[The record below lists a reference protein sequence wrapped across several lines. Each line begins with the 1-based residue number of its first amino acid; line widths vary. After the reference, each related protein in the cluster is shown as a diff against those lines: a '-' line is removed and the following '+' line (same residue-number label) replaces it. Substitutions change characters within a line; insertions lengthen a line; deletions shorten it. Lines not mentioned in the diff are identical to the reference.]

1 MSFLK
6 NNEKGYTL
14 EIRVCWGS
22 GQIQGEK
29 IKCKLQPLPLI
40 TDQTRALSA
49 QSFLRCFYGTKK
61 GKRGLFVVLTV
72 YACFLVTTTKINA
85 PMTIMMMAIAMI
97 PYMTV
102 VFEAKPVSGVAAGIA
117 VAAVPTVNA
126 DSADEE

>member
-1 MSFLK
+1 M
-6 NNEKGYTL
+6 
-14 EIRVCWGS
+14 
-22 GQIQGEK
+22 
-29 IKCKLQPLPLI
+29 
-40 TDQTRALSA
+40 
-49 QSFLRCFYGTKK
+49 
-61 GKRGLFVVLTV
+61 FVVLTV